1 MKHFFFYLILIQFL
15 LAVQNIYATP
25 SLQKLIDKTP
35 AGGTLVPPPGKYA
48 GPIHISK
55 PMILDGQ
62 GRVLVDGGGKET
74 VAYVEADGVTL
85 KNVHFTNSG
94 DSHDRLDAGIWVR
107 CSDSKILNNI
117 ITNSLFGIDLQEAH
131 RNEIIGNDISSKP
144 VPLGIRGDGIRIWA
158 SHKNIFRKNK
168 IHDSRDMVIWY
179 SNDNLI
185 EENEGWNNRYSL
197 HFMFAGGNLVRR
209 NVYHHNTV
217 GIFLMYSRDATV
229 THNLVKYSLGGTGIG
244 IGLKEV
250 DNMTIMYNKV
260 LYCTSGFY
268 FDLSPFQP
276 DTYNFLKGN
285 EIAYNVVGADFNSTL
300 PRNVLKGNA
309 FINNLETVQVHGNG
323 TATDSIWE
331 GNYFSDYEGF
341 DRNHDGYGDSV
352 YNYDIYFETLWM
364 GDDWMRFFY
373 GSPVISVL
381 NFAARLAP
389 VSEPRRLMS
398 DAKPVFKVD
407 RKILLSE
414 ANLHYDPPVIN
425 VEDDRY
431 DDDDESGIDD
441 EMSARYGGGGDD
453 DEDDEDETGGYEDNV
468 DTKAENYNRYYYKQ

>member
-1 MKHFFFYLILIQFL
+1 MKNHLFLVLLISQFFI
-15 LAVQNIYATP
+15 AAQNVVAFEN
-25 SLQKLIDKTP
+25 LQRLIDETP
-35 AGGTLVPPPGKYA
+35 PGGTLVLPPGSYR
-48 GPIHISK
+48 GPIVINK
-55 PMILDGQ
+55 QMTLDGSHQ
-62 GRVLVDGGGKET
+62 VVIDNGGKGS
-74 VAYVEADGVTL
+74 VVLIKANGVVL
-85 KNVHFTNSG
+85 KNMHLTNSG
-94 DSHDRLDAGIWVR
+94 DSHDRLDAGVLVR
-107 CSDSKILNNI
+107 SSDNKLLNNL
-117 ITNSLFGIDLQEAH
+117 ITDCLFGIDLQEAH
-131 RNEIIGNDISSKP
+131 NNEVIGNDISSKK
-144 VPLGIRGDGIRIWA
+144 VALGIRGDGVRIWA
-158 SHKNIFRKNK
+158 SHKNIFRKNR

-197 HFMFAGGNLVRR
+197 HFMFAGGNLVQR

-229 THNLVKYSLGGTGIG
+229 RDNLVKYSLGGTGIG

-250 DNMTIMYNKV
+250 DNMTIMNNRV
-260 LYCTSGFY
+260 LYCTAGFY

-285 EIAYNVVGADFNSTL
+285 EIAYNVVGADFNSAL

-331 GNYFSDYEGF
+331 GNYYSDYEGF
-341 DRNHDGYGDSV
+341 DRDRDGYGDST

-381 NFAARLAP
+381 NFVARLAP
-389 VSEPRRLMS
+389 VSEPRRLMR
-398 DAKPVFKVD
+398 DEKPVFNVD
-407 RKILLSE
+407 LDLLRSE
-414 ANLHYDPPVIN
+414 ANLYYDPPVID
-425 VEDDRY
+425 VEADADEDDGHDDAMASRY
-431 DDDDESGIDD
+431 
-441 EMSARYGGGGDD
+441 GGGDD
-453 DEDDEDETGGYEDNV
+453 DDEDEDDDDEDEDEDGE
-468 DTKAENYNRYYYKQ
+468 DTQAENYNRYYQNQ